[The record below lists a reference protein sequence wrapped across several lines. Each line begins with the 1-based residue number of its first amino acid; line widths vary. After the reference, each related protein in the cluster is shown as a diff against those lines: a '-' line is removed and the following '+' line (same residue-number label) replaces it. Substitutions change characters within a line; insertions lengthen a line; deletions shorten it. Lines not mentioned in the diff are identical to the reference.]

1 MPSAT
6 ATKSVANNATP
17 DTESGVAEL
26 RDQYR
31 PRKVVTLFV
40 GESSPAQGTHFYRAD
55 SNLYRAT
62 QAAFAAA
69 LGESSVPTGVAFL
82 KFFASKGCWL
92 VDLADA
98 PVNDLA
104 AVDRKAAVD
113 AGIPRL
119 AELIAE
125 TKPKNVV
132 VIKSDIVKP
141 VEQAIGLAGA
151 KKLTLL
157 TLRYPLRQWR
167 GVYIKEL
174 GEWLKEILA

>member
-1 MPSAT
+1 MTTAT
-6 ATKSVANNATP
+6 ALAAAEAPT
-17 DTESGVAEL
+17 DTDSGVADL
-26 RDQYR
+26 RDDFR

-40 GESSPAQGTHFYRAD
+40 GESSPAQGTHFYKAD

-69 LGESSVPTGVAFL
+69 LGESNVPTGVAFL
-82 KFFASKGCWL
+82 KFFATKGCWL

-98 PVNDLA
+98 PVNNLGA
-104 AVDRKAAVD
+104 TERKAAVD
-113 AGIPRL
+113 AGIPEL

-141 VEQAIGLAGA
+141 VQQAIDLAGA
-151 KKLTLL
+151 KKVTLL

-167 GVYIKEL
+167 GVYVNEL
-174 GEWLKEILA
+174 GAWLKEMLAS

>member
-6 ATKSVANNATP
+6 ATGATAAAVTT
-17 DTESGVAEL
+17 DAESGVAGL
-26 RDQYR
+26 RDVFR
-31 PRKVVTLFV
+31 PKRVVTLFV

-69 LGESSVPTGVAFL
+69 LGESVVPTGVAFL
-82 KFFASKGCWL
+82 KLFASKGCWL
-92 VDLADA
+92 VDLAEG
-98 PVNDLA
+98 PVNTLPA
-104 AVDRKAAVD
+104 AERKLAVD
-113 AGIPRL
+113 AGIPQL

-125 TKPKNVV
+125 TKPKHLV
-132 VIKSDIVKP
+132 VIKSAIARP
-141 VEQAIGLAGA
+141 VRQAIDLANP

-174 GEWLKEILA
+174 GAFVREQMP